1 MQASL
6 PVVPRRGHDGK
17 VVIPRKCLADAAKWM
32 TSTAVNYAADF
43 LRSDISQDES
53 PNYTQTDVGHS
64 GFGENGGEDIAVEGV
79 WYAGIA

>member
-1 MQASL
+1 
-6 PVVPRRGHDGK
+6 
-17 VVIPRKCLADAAKWM
+17 M
-32 TSTAVNYAADF
+32 TSTAVDYAADF

-64 GFGENGGEDIAVEGV
+64 GFGKNGGEDIAVEGV